1 MITGVA
7 VVPGA
12 LALLPSYAG
21 ADDVLAE
28 LRSAARDAVDD
39 VVCEAD
45 RVVLVTATDREP
57 RHTGPSIGRRVGEVL
72 LDGRACSVME
82 IPWDATVDECLARG
96 AELAEEHAG
105 PTRTA
110 LVVVADGS
118 ACRSIKAP
126 GHFDER
132 AAGFDDALVAALRQA
147 DPAGLTA
154 LDPDLGTALLAQGR
168 APLQVLA
175 GAMGAHVGDGERDE
189 NSGHWL
195 CESLEQ
201 SDPFG
206 VLYVV
211 ARLTRR

>member
-1 MITGVA
+1 MTPNA
-7 VVPGA
+7 N
-12 LALLPSYAG
+12 LAG
-21 ADDVLAE
+21 AVLGRLAG
-28 LRSAARDAVDD
+28 LGVRDY
-39 VVCEAD
+39 VVCAGARNVPLVSSLLTRCQD
-45 RVVLVTATDREP
+45 LNLRVW
-57 RHTGPSIGRRVGEVL
+57 H
-72 LDGRACSVME
+72 
-82 IPWDATVDECLARG
+82 
-96 AELAEEHAG
+96 
-105 PTRTA
+105 
-110 LVVVADGS
+110 
-118 ACRSIKAP
+118 
-126 GHFDER
+126 HFDER